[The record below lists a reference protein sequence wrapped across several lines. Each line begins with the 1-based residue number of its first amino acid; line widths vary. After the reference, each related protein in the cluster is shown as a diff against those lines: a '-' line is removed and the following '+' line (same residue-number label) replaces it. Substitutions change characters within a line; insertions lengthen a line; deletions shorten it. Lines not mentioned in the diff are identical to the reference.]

1 MILIH
6 VGLARVGV
14 ELLDLK
20 VDLLGDMADVLRN
33 NKFGHHL
40 DEHEEESSHANND
53 QTEKVRADSR
63 NLRKFSFEAIPHA
76 FTPIVMF

>member
-1 MILIH
+1 M
-6 VGLARVGV
+6 

-53 QTEKVRADSR
+53 QREKVRADSR
-63 NLRKFSFEAIPHA
+63 NLRNFSFGAKPHD
-76 FTPIVMF
+76 FTPMVLF

>member
-1 MILIH
+1 M
-6 VGLARVGV
+6 
-14 ELLDLK
+14 LDLK

-63 NLRKFSFEAIPHA
+63 NLFWGKTA
-76 FTPIVMF
+76 